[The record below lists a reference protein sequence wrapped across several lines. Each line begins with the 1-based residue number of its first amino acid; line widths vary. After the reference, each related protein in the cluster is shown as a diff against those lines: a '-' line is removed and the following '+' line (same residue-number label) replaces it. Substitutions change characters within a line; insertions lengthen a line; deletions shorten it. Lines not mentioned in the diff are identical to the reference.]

1 MESTHWVLEGIN
13 QWSQLIGKWNWYT
26 FTLIQIEFEKENMVY
41 GYEFIF
47 IVLGLGFRIRYN
59 TDKSLEQFE
68 EWNDEA
74 KELATDEDLI
84 EMYSDTWTALKDK

>member
-1 MESTHWVLEGIN
+1 METKHWIVEGIN
-13 QWSQLIGKWNWYT
+13 QWDQLKGGFNWYT
-26 FTLIQIEFEKENMVY
+26 MTFIQIEFEKELMAY

-47 IVLGLGFRIRYN
+47 IILGLGFRVRYN

-74 KELATDEDLI
+74 QKAQVTNN
-84 EMYSDTWTALKDK
+84 

>member
-1 MESTHWVLEGIN
+1 METKHWIVESIN
-13 QWSQLIGKWNWYT
+13 QWEQLKGGFNWYT
-26 FTLIQIEFEKENMVY
+26 MTFIQIEFEKELMAY

-47 IVLGLGFRIRYN
+47 IILGLGFRVRYN

-74 KELATDEDLI
+74 QKAQLTNN
-84 EMYSDTWTALKDK
+84 

>member
-1 MESTHWVLEGIN
+1 METKHWIVEGIN
-13 QWSQLIGKWNWYT
+13 QWEQLKGGFNWYT
-26 FTLIQIEFEKENMVY
+26 MTFIQIEFEKELIAY

-47 IVLGLGFRIRYN
+47 IILGLGFRVRYN

-74 KELATDEDLI
+74 QKAQVTNN
-84 EMYSDTWTALKDK
+84 

>member
-1 MESTHWVLEGIN
+1 METKHWLVEGIN
-13 QWSQLIGKWNWYT
+13 QWEQLKGGFNWYT
-26 FTLIQIEFEKENMVY
+26 MTFIQIEFEKELMAY

-47 IVLGLGFRIRYN
+47 IILGLGFRVRYN

-74 KELATDEDLI
+74 QKAQVTNN
-84 EMYSDTWTALKDK
+84 

>member
-1 MESTHWVLEGIN
+1 METKHWLVEGIN
-13 QWSQLIGKWNWYT
+13 QWEQLKGGFNWYT
-26 FTLIQIEFEKENMVY
+26 MTFIQIEFEKELMAY

-47 IVLGLGFRIRYN
+47 IIIGLGFRVRYN

-74 KELATDEDLI
+74 QKAQVTNN
-84 EMYSDTWTALKDK
+84 

>member
-1 MESTHWVLEGIN
+1 METKHWIVEGIN
-13 QWSQLIGKWNWYT
+13 QWEQLKGGFNWYT
-26 FTLIQIEFEKENMVY
+26 MTFIQIEFEKELMAY

-47 IVLGLGFRIRYN
+47 IILGLGFRVRYN

-74 KELATDEDLI
+74 QKAQVTNN
-84 EMYSDTWTALKDK
+84 

>member
-1 MESTHWVLEGIN
+1 MTSNNMETKHWIVEGIN
-13 QWSQLIGKWNWYT
+13 QWEQLKGGFNWYT
-26 FTLIQIEFEKENMVY
+26 MTFIQIEFEKELMAY

-47 IVLGLGFRIRYN
+47 IILGLGFRVRYN

-74 KELATDEDLI
+74 QKAQVTNN
-84 EMYSDTWTALKDK
+84 

>member
-1 MESTHWVLEGIN
+1 MTSNSMETKHWIVEGIN
-13 QWSQLIGKWNWYT
+13 QWEQLKGGFNWYT
-26 FTLIQIEFEKENMVY
+26 MTFIQIEFEKELMAY

-47 IVLGLGFRIRYN
+47 IILGLGFRVRYN

-74 KELATDEDLI
+74 QKAQVTNN
-84 EMYSDTWTALKDK
+84 